1 MCVGSSTQPVQ
12 SSADVKPSM
21 VKPGKLGLHGV
32 HLCALLF
39 IIFSAN
45 ELPITN
51 MKLMHK
57 IVIPKVSPYW
67 EKLHA
72 YLEYDVIT
80 KKEIETKYKGDP
92 QQCCTALLEDWI
104 MSDRGVGP
112 KSYTKLLEVLDEMTE
127 IGSITE
133 QIKNCLV
140 QEKVIESELIS

>member
-1 MCVGSSTQPVQ
+1 MCIC
-12 SSADVKPSM
+12 
-21 VKPGKLGLHGV
+21 V
-32 HLCALLF
+32 HNLLL
-39 IIFSAN
+39 AN

-72 YLEYDVIT
+72 YLEYDIIT

-104 MSDRGVGP
+104 MSDRRVGP
-112 KSYTKLLEVLDEMTE
+112 KTYTKLLEVLDEMIE

-140 QEKVIESELIS
+140 QEKVIERELIS